1 MNRGAKL
8 LNIVSVA
15 VMAVI
20 VYEGAHPPWNAHRV
34 GGLILMIAALIPLI
48 VARAQL
54 GSSFSLTPQA
64 RQLVTHGIY
73 SRMRNPIYVFS
84 TLVLI
89 GLFVFF
95 GNPYLFLLLLFLI
108 RLQLVRARAEARVL
122 EERFG
127 EQYRQ
132 YKASTWF

>member
-1 MNRGAKL
+1 MNRGPML

-15 VMAVI
+15 GVGFLI
-20 VYEGAHPPWNAHRV
+20 YEFAHPPWSTSRIA
-34 GGLILMIAALIPLI
+34 GLILMIAALIPLI
-48 VARAQL
+48 VARTQL
-54 GSSFSLTPQA
+54 GMSFSLTPQA

-73 SRMRNPIYVFS
+73 SRIRNPIYFFA
-84 TLVLI
+84 TFVLI
-89 GLFVFF
+89 GLFLFL
-95 GNPYLFLLLLFLI
+95 GYPYLFLLFLVLLP
-108 RLQLVRARAEARVL
+108 LQFFRARAEARVL